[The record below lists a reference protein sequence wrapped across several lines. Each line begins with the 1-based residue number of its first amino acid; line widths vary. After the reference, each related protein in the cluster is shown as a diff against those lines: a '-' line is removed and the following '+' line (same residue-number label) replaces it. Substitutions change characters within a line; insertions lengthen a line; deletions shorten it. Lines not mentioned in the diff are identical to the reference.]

1 MTVFMPGQPPRKIVK
16 QGSVRGTAVDG
27 SDEGDVSVTAPAA
40 SATASTSVV
49 TWAQPIE
56 RPTRATEASAT
67 TQQRG
72 PRHAERPARGSWTK
86 VWDASKTSA
95 GKGSDEAEKQRSP
108 PRRGTYITFLEGF
121 HGQGAVGA
129 MSLTMGAENLGITWQ
144 GGFDMWAA
152 ATDLVRERH
161 GFEPL
166 NADANDV
173 FEQTEILPRAD
184 VGAMGSPCQQASW
197 AAWVATQG
205 TERQCAPPDGDHPMN
220 QLYWKQ
226 VQPMKRRVKALLIEF
241 LTGVLKV
248 ASASDP
254 TAEPGF
260 LHHKMLKEIETADE
274 TVGVSAWTHEVW
286 CLNSHFH
293 GSEALRRRLY
303 TFGLSPDVVEAAERA
318 GVEFP
323 APPIPVPFSERRV
336 LADALVPTAIIDKF
350 HGHLYV
356 NETITPRLLRGDGTD
371 RAQAARIW
379 TGQRE
384 PEPVSDVR
392 LPSLPLKCYGNF
404 PLIMLPD
411 GRVRRLLP
419 TEFLAVGGQ
428 AWSVGW
434 GLSGVEAGCDYDK
447 EELERLKTLGGNTWD
462 AALARITVTALAIY
476 MQPYLAERA
485 AEPAEPERTAA
496 RFACLLNR
504 VRLPAR
510 RALRRWRSAVGRYGV
525 ALRLFR
531 AAVEDVITRLRAR
544 RIRRRGGQK
553 ARPPTDD
560 EDNAGMKDA
569 GSGVPSS
576 HMRSGPCALTF
587 SPSGDVFTP
596 GPAAGQSKSS
606 SMFLTAR
613 LDAELTTAFGF
624 TRCTHVDED
633 GMPMIRRTH
642 TEKMWGA
649 LMASDAEVICAR
661 LEERPEVELRPPP
674 VTRMRPEPHIPTA
687 AEQAA
692 FSAECPTRPSC
703 YMPSGRRKQD
713 AYDHGMRMD
722 ADGIKQHGTEGPDA
736 WRVRVVMGT
745 EQGETRIYQDE
756 YAPAVRGNIVEF
768 DEHDKPRLMIP
779 VPIRERMAP
788 GGSVKVR
795 LDKFKAYMLKIGWSD
810 KELYSTCDWGHWDK
824 SDGRPLVTSLSGNQ
838 KAAYENFEGTCAAHA
853 LEVKKGWTTVTQKV
867 PYVGTMHMCP
877 TNVVP
882 KSNGTMRLLGHASHP
897 MPGSVLDTVH
907 GVLIAPNRATD
918 PELMPGYDWAS
929 IEEFAEAVA
938 VMVAIAQMARGW
950 LREEG
955 DRFGLLLLIIV
966 CGSRDDLTK
975 WFRQIPVCSADM
987 HKQVYNWAAQYL
999 TDGHVQ
1005 MGRVSSADGAQRVS
1019 LLARRRL
1026 WDAVEEELR
1035 RRLRDDKSALWDVL
1049 RRVTAQRS
1057 SVACARH
1064 TGLWALDLMQDDLA
1078 WVALTREVGDL
1089 IREMT
1094 VTVMEEYGVEVSVE
1108 KRLEDEATVDGPQPN
1123 PVVLFIGGLFDTTDL
1138 DAITR
1143 GAFMR
1148 AQEKTL
1154 ARMEVNVAE
1163 WEQYP
1168 PGKLAPRELMQTTVG
1183 MAFFHG
1189 RFGVRVRRRI
1199 NSGIRLLRGR
1209 DGAYVAVSKEW
1220 KRDLASMWAEFQMR
1234 RGVALV
1240 RDPVWWHPGLLGCNS
1255 DASRPDERADGGTI
1269 ERGFGGNAL
1278 HVYFFGAWT
1287 DDEVRYLDIS
1297 TLELIAAGFLLLIAH
1312 LAGMTRTRM
1321 IMRCDNEAACRVV
1334 NDHAADSV
1342 AMAEALVWFEA
1353 VQQFV
1358 GVEVLLHHIAG
1369 KDNTVA
1375 DDLSRDEVE
1384 RAIRDLR
1391 RMSGTEPVHWEVP
1404 PEWRDISV
1412 VVKAA
1417 RRAARA

>member
-1 MTVFMPGQPPRKIVK
+1 ME
-16 QGSVRGTAVDG
+16 VDG
-27 SDEGDVSVTAPAA
+27 DDESEVTRTTPAEPAAA
-40 SATASTSVV
+40 SAGATAKASLK
-49 TWAQPIE
+49 E
-56 RPTRATEASAT
+56 KPTRAAVVQPTARP
-67 TQQRG
+67 RG
-72 PRHAERPARGSWTK
+72 PRHTESAAGGGRRPSGGAS
-86 VWDASKTSA
+86 ASKT
-95 GKGSDEAEKQRSP
+95 GVGGERGETEMKRSP
-108 PRRGTYITFLEGF
+108 PQRGTYITFLEGF

-129 MSLTMGAENLGITWQ
+129 MSLTAGRKNLGVTWQ
-144 GGFDMWAA
+144 GGFDVWAT
-152 ATDLVRERH
+152 ATELARDRH

-166 NADANDV
+166 SADANDV

-184 VGAMGSPCQQASW
+184 AAAMGSPCQQASW

-220 QLYWKQ
+220 QLYWRQ

-248 ASASDP
+248 ESASDP
-254 TAEPGF
+254 TKEPGF
-260 LHHKMLKEIETADE
+260 LHRRMLKEIETADE
-274 TVGVSAWTHEVW
+274 AVGVSAWTHKVW
-286 CLNSHFH
+286 TLNSNFH

-323 APPIPVPFSERRV
+323 EPPMPIPFGERRV
-336 LADALVPTAIIDKF
+336 LADALVPTEIIDEH
-350 HGHLYV
+350 HGYLYLE
-356 NETITPRLLRGDGTD
+356 ETLVPRQLRGDGTD
-371 RAQAARIW
+371 RAQAGRIW

-411 GRVRRLLP
+411 GRVRRMLP
-419 TEFLAVGGQ
+419 TEFIAVGGQ

-434 GLSGVEAGCDYDK
+434 GLSGIEAGGEYDA

-462 AALARITVTALAIY
+462 AALARITVTALASY
-476 MQPYLAERA
+476 MQPYLKERA

-504 VRLPAR
+504 VRLPVR
-510 RALRRWRSAVGRYGV
+510 RALRRWRCTAGRYGV
-525 ALRLFR
+525 ALRHFR
-531 AAVEDVITRLRAR
+531 AAVEEVITRLRAR
-544 RIRRRGGQK
+544 RIRRRAAQNTRKPG
-553 ARPPTDD
+553 DD
-560 EDNAGMKDA
+560 EGDSRSRDA
-569 GSGVPSS
+569 ENGDGSAEPDGDEVD
-576 HMRSGPCALTF
+576 GG
-587 SPSGDVFTP
+587 GDVLTP
-596 GPAAGQSKSS
+596 GPAAGQSRST

-613 LDAELTTAFGF
+613 LDAAMAATFGF

-642 TEKMWGA
+642 TQKMWGA
-649 LMASDAEVICAR
+649 LMACDGEVICAK
-661 LEERPEVELRPPP
+661 LEERPEVEMRAPP
-674 VTRMRPEPHIPTA
+674 VSRVRPEPHVPTV

-692 FSAECPTRPSC
+692 FSAACPTRQSC
-703 YMPSGRRKQD
+703 YMPSGQAKQD
-713 AYDHGMRMD
+713 AYDEGMRMD
-722 ADGIKQHGTEGPDA
+722 AEGIKQYGTDGPDA
-736 WRVRVVMGT
+736 WRVRMVMGT
-745 EQGETRIYQDE
+745 EKGETRIYQEE
-756 YAPAVRGNIVEF
+756 YAPAVRGNIAEF
-768 DEHDKPRLMIP
+768 DENDKPRLMIP
-779 VPIRERMAP
+779 VPVSARMAP
-788 GGSVKVR
+788 GGSVKIR
-795 LDKFKAYMLKIGWSD
+795 CDKFKAYMREIGWPD
-810 KELYSTCDWGHWDK
+810 KELYFTFDWGHWDK
-824 SDGRPLVTSLSGNQ
+824 SDGRPLVTSLPGNQ

-853 LEVKKGWTTVTQKV
+853 LEADKGWTTVTEKV

-938 VMVAIAQMARGW
+938 VMVAIAQMARRW
-950 LREEG
+950 LREDG
-955 DRFGLLLLIIV
+955 DPLGLLVSLIV

-975 WFRQIPVCSADM
+975 WFRQIPVWSGDM
-987 HKQVYNWAAQYL
+987 HKQVYNWAAKYL

-1019 LLARRRL
+1019 MLARRRL

-1035 RRLRDDKSALWDVL
+1035 RRLRVDKSALWDLL
-1049 RRVTAQRS
+1049 RRVVAQRS
-1057 SVACARH
+1057 RAAGARH
-1064 TGLWALDLMQDDLA
+1064 TGLWALGLMQDDLA
-1078 WVALTREVGDL
+1078 WVALTREVGGI
-1089 IREMT
+1089 IRKMT
-1094 VTVMEEYGVEVSVE
+1094 VTVMAQYGVEVSVE
-1108 KRLEDEATVDGPQPN
+1108 KRLEDEAVIEGPQPN
-1123 PVVLFIGGLFDTTDL
+1123 PVVLFIGGLFGTMDL
-1138 DAITR
+1138 GNLTR

-1154 ARMEVNVAE
+1154 ERFEAKVEE

-1168 PGKLAPRELMQTTVG
+1168 PGKLAPRELMQTTIG

-1220 KRDLASMWAEFQMR
+1220 KRDLASMWAEFKLR

-1278 HVYFFGAWT
+1278 HFYFFGAWT
-1287 DDEVRYLDIS
+1287 DEEVRLLDIS

-1312 LAGMTRTRM
+1312 RSGVTHKRM

-1334 NDHAADSV
+1334 NDHAADSI
-1342 AMAEALVWFEA
+1342 AMAEALVWFES
-1353 VQQFV
+1353 VQLHV

-1391 RMSGTEPVHWEVP
+1391 RMSGSVPVHCEVP

-1412 VVKAA
+1412 VLQAA
-1417 RRAARA
+1417 RRATRA